1 MLGSDFR
8 IHMHIMD
15 NVQCW
20 SGTKYQGKPF
30 LCITPFCRRAY
41 DGDLNIQYSAYPH
54 SGSYFICILFPFFY
68 FAIFCSAERTAI
80 KYDDPHHYDPT
91 TRVAGLFQGCLT
103 RIAHSRWLGV
113 DLLSSRLVGLLKYSL
128 LYRVYLSLEAGQ
140 NPQTSN
146 RNFTS
151 WSISFSSSRSSIS
164 WMFRSP
170 APFLPWFLL
179 FNPPSQ
185 SSL

>member
-1 MLGSDFR
+1 MLVGDQISREAIF
-8 IHMHIMD
+8 MHHPLLS
-15 NVQCW
+15 Q
-20 SGTKYQGKPF
+20 S
-30 LCITPFCRRAY
+30 LRRRFE
-41 DGDLNIQYSAYPH
+41 YSIFSVPSLRKLFHLY
-54 SGSYFICILFPFFY
+54 ILFPFFY